1 VLSRIPGTTV
11 WWNLPAGESGEREPG
26 ALVFAPGVPIYFFNA
41 ADIRR
46 KLMDTIAAST
56 DPCCLVV
63 IEANGTIDIDFTG
76 SRVLQQTILELRR
89 RKIDV
94 AIARLESERAQ
105 HAAARTELI
114 ATLGADH
121 VFRSVD
127 DAIRWARTRKII

>member
-1 VLSRIPGTTV
+1 
-11 WWNLPAGESGEREPG
+11 
-26 ALVFAPGVPIYFFNA
+26 
-41 ADIRR
+41 
-46 KLMDTIAAST
+46 M
-56 DPCCLVV
+56 
-63 IEANGTIDIDFTG
+63 IDIDFTG

-94 AIARLESERAQ
+94 AIARLESERAH

>member
-11 WWNLPAGESGEREPG
+11 WWNLPAAESGEREPG
-26 ALVFAPGVPIYFFNA
+26 ALVFAPGVPIYFINA

-46 KLMDTIAAST
+46 QLMDTIAA
-56 DPCCLVV
+56 DPCRLVV

-76 SRVLQQTILELRR
+76 SQVLQQTILELRR
-89 RKIDV
+89 RNIDV
-94 AIARLESERAQ
+94 AIARLESERAR
-105 HAAARTELI
+105 HAATRTGLM

-127 DAIRWARTRKII
+127 DAMRWARTRKII